1 MAAAA
6 VPLAEVRPDTV
17 QADAPRPDASPFAAA
32 APFVAAVPFAA
43 AAARQAQRV
52 RLVFGAFWAVL
63 AVGALA
69 SVAVGAV
76 GIGPAQVVA
85 ILAAQTG
92 LSVPGVSFTDQEAS
106 VLLAIRL
113 PRVLLSVV
121 VGAGL
126 AVSGAVMQGLFRNPL
141 ADPGLVGVSSGAALG
156 ASGAIVLGAAWG
168 APAAGVLG
176 PALVA
181 VAAFIGGL
189 VTTLVVYRVA
199 TARGRTSVTTMLLAG
214 IAVNALCGAGVGAL
228 VLFADDGQLRDL
240 TFWTLGSLGGATWGA
255 LGVAAPLVGLT
266 VAAAPWLARSLD
278 ALLLGEAEARHLG
291 VPTERVKAVAV
302 TLAALSVAAATAVA
316 GLVGFVGLVAPH
328 LVRLLLGPG
337 HRALLPG
344 AALCGAALLV
354 LADLAGRTVLAP
366 VEVPIGIVTAV
377 AGAPFF
383 LWLLMRAR
391 PD

>member
-1 MAAAA
+1 MAPSA
-6 VPLAEVRPDTV
+6 VAPLAHARPNAAPADAARPD
-17 QADAPRPDASPFAAA
+17 
-32 APFVAAVPFAA
+32 AVPFAA
-43 AAARQAQRV
+43 AAARQARRV
-52 RLVFGAFWAVL
+52 RLVFAAFGTVL
-63 AVGALA
+63 VAGALA

-76 GIGPAQVVA
+76 GIAPAQVVA
-85 ILAAQTG
+85 ILAAQAG
-92 LSVPGVSFTDQEAS
+92 LSVPGVAFTDHEAS

-156 ASGAIVLGAAWG
+156 ASGAIVLGAAAG
-168 APAAGVLG
+168 APASAVLG

-181 VAAFIGGL
+181 ASAFAGGL

-199 TARGRTSVTTMLLAG
+199 TQRGRTSVTTMLLAG

-255 LGVAAPLVGLT
+255 LAVAAPLVGLS
-266 VAAAPWLARSLD
+266 VAASPWLARSLD

-291 VPTERVKAVAV
+291 VPTQRVKAVAV

-328 LVRLLLGPG
+328 LVRLLLGPS

-344 AALCGAALLV
+344 AALAGAALLV
-354 LADLAGRTVLAP
+354 LADLVGRTVLAP

>member
-1 MAAAA
+1 MTPLALPAHGTAPGATLGAAGPFEAAA
-6 VPLAEVRPDTV
+6 V
-17 QADAPRPDASPFAAA
+17 
-32 APFVAAVPFAA
+32 
-43 AAARQAQRV
+43 RQARRV
-52 RLVFGAFWAVL
+52 RLVL
-63 AVGALA
+63 AGLGGLLVAGALL

-76 GIGPAQVVA
+76 GLRPAQLVGILMAQAGLGPAA
-85 ILAAQTG
+85 PAGAAA
-92 LSVPGVSFTDQEAS
+92 FTAQEAS

-141 ADPGLVGVSSGAALG
+141 ADPGLVGVSSGSALG
-156 ASGAIVLGAAWG
+156 AAGAIVLGATWG
-168 APAAGVLG
+168 VPAAGALG
-176 PALVA
+176 PVLVA
-181 VAAFIGGL
+181 ASAFAGGL
-189 VTTLVVYRVA
+189 ATAFVVYRIA

-240 TFWTLGSLGGATWGA
+240 TFWTLGSLGGATWGSLA
-255 LGVAAPLVGLT
+255 IAAPLVGAA
-266 VAAAPWLARSLD
+266 VVAAPWLARALD

-291 VPTERVKAVAV
+291 VRTERVKGVAV
-302 TLAALSVAAATAVA
+302 TLAALAVAASTAVA
-316 GLVGFVGLVAPH
+316 GLIGFVGLVAPH

-337 HRALLPG
+337 HRALLPASALAG
-344 AALCGAALLV
+344 AVLLV
-354 LADLAGRTVLAP
+354 FADLVGRTVLAP

-383 LWLLMRAR
+383 LVLLMRAR
-391 PD
+391 PDG

>member
-1 MAAAA
+1 VDAALPVDVAG
-6 VPLAEVRPDTV
+6 P
-17 QADAPRPDASPFAAA
+17 AAA
-32 APFVAAVPFAA
+32 APLPFVAAATRR
-43 AAARQAQRV
+43 ARRA
-52 RLVFGAFWAVL
+52 RLVLGAFAVAL
-63 AVGALA
+63 VVGALA
-69 SVAVGAV
+69 SLAVGAV
-76 GIGPAQVVA
+76 GLGPAQTLA
-85 ILAAQTG
+85 ILASLVGVDLAAATG
-92 LSVPGVSFTDQEAS
+92 SDAFTFTAREAS

-141 ADPGLVGVSSGAALG
+141 ADPGLIGVSSGSALG
-156 ASGAIVLGAAWG
+156 AAVAIVFGATVG
-168 APAAGVLG
+168 APAAEFSG

-181 VAAFIGGL
+181 LCAFAGGL
-189 VTTLVVYRVA
+189 GTTLVVYRVA
-199 TARGRTSVTTMLLAG
+199 TSRGRTSVTTMLLAG

-240 TFWTLGSLGGATWGA
+240 TFWTLGSLGGATWGGLA
-255 LGVAAPLVGLT
+255 VAVPLVGAA
-266 VAAAPWLARSLD
+266 VAASPYLARSLD

-291 VPTERVKAVAV
+291 VRTERVKAAAV
-302 TLAALSVAAATAVA
+302 TLAALAVAAATAVA

-344 AALCGAALLV
+344 AALLGAALLV
-354 LADLAGRTVLAP
+354 AADLVGRTVLAP

-377 AGAPFF
+377 TGAPFF
-383 LWLLMRAR
+383 LWLLLRER